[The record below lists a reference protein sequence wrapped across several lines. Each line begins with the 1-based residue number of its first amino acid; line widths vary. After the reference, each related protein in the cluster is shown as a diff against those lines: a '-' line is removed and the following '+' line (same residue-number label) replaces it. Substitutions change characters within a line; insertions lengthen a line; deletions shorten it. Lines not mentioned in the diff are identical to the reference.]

1 MQNRVVLVTASF
13 AISLSTLAASTQA
26 ADWPEV
32 KLSAKSAVPACATP
46 GRLMALV
53 KARNP
58 ALDARFETIAAD
70 YKRHGES
77 LGVRWDY
84 VFFQML
90 HETSD
95 LSFKKLQRAVKP
107 EQNNFAG
114 LGAVG
119 DTETGERFPDV
130 STGARAHLEHVLL
143 YAGLPVEAPIAERTR
158 KVQEWGVLKSFHQ
171 GLKGP
176 ATFGDV
182 LGKWA
187 PKSKPY
193 ADAIEAAALSFAND
207 FCKKPDPAADRV
219 AVVVTPKP
227 DVAKLDVPA
236 KPLGAELAKK
246 AIDDGKAEG
255 NNARTALGA
264 GLGAGLAKANTP
276 PQVKILNDPGAQVAT
291 APAFDVTP
299 DAKPNLQTA
308 SAATTAAKAAPT
320 IAPQKPADLP
330 KTEMPKPVGQKC
342 RVWTASYGGDKALI
356 IRSVTG
362 DLVNF
367 TVLDVNPG
375 QESRE
380 ADAYISAYAKG
391 GKVEAEFANQAQAL
405 DRAFDLC
412 PEG

>member
-1 MQNRVVLVTASF
+1 MQNRVVFVTASF
-13 AISLSTLAASTQA
+13 AISILAFAAPATA

-46 GRLMALV
+46 GRLMAMV

-70 YKRHGES
+70 YKRHGEM

-95 LSFKKLQRAVKP
+95 LSFRKLQRAVKP

-114 LGAVG
+114 LGAVS
-119 DTETGERFPDV
+119 DSETGEKFADV
-130 STGARAHLEHVLL
+130 STGARAHLEHVML
-143 YAGLPVEAPIAERTR
+143 YAGLQVDNPVAERTR
-158 KVQEWGVLKSFHQ
+158 KVQQWGVLASFHQ

-182 LGKWA
+182 IGKWA

-193 ADAIEAAALSFAND
+193 ADAIEAAAASFTND

-219 AVVVTPKP
+219 AAVAAPKS
-227 DVAKLDVPA
+227 V
-236 KPLGAELAKK
+236 GADFAKK
-246 AIDDGKAEG
+246 AVDDGKAEG
-255 NNARTALGA
+255 NNARTA
-264 GLGAGLAKANTP
+264 LGAGLAKANTP
-276 PQVKILNDPGAQVAT
+276 PQVKILNDPD
-291 APAFDVTP
+291 APAPKQPAAQPATP
-299 DAKPNLQTA
+299 EAKPNVQTA
-308 SAATTAAKAAPT
+308 SAAAKIAPAV
-320 IAPQKPADLP
+320 APQKPAA
-330 KTEMPKPVGQKC
+330 GQKC

-356 IRSVTG
+356 IRSITG

-375 QESRE
+375 QETRE
-380 ADAYISAYAKG
+380 AEAYISAYAKG